1 MNAPEPGTPEQD
13 KHRGRTVLQSEFF
26 IWPEIQLHLS
36 AEALF
41 SQSIGEEE
49 IFCKLQEMLSIKH
62 QTEISIKEQE
72 LEKAREKG
80 LKKATIIE
88 QEIIKLKGGKDMAA
102 ARDIYRD
109 MPLSDK
115 ISLLAEKINIL
126 LRYCNLGE

>member
-1 MNAPEPGTPEQD
+1 
-13 KHRGRTVLQSEFF
+13 
-26 IWPEIQLHLS
+26 
-36 AEALF
+36 
-41 SQSIGEEE
+41 
-49 IFCKLQEMLSIKH
+49 MLSIKH

-80 LKKATIIE
+80 LKATNIE